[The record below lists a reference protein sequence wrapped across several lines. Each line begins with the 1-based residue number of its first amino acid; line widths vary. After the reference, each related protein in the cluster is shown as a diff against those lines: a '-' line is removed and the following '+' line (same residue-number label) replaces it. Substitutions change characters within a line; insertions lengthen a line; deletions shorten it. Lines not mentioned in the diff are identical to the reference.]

1 MCTLEMQNMDGII
14 PRVVQVNKLAESW
27 KLPRPQNHQTHR
39 YVKFFEVDVKQM
51 FPRLRR
57 GNPSATLHTVKSCK
71 TKDVVVW
78 EAVLLIVNWVAEAK
92 HIRMK
97 ASGMWF
103 GIHEQ
108 KHLDVIRKAYGDQYT
123 NIPWHQVEAYLRFGL
138 FANDCFVLGSRV
150 MRQLLGVAIGECYPP
165 NSPQCTAWPVN
176 TCGHNTIISRYHGP
190 TPALRQ
196 DPWV

>member
-1 MCTLEMQNMDGII
+1 
-14 PRVVQVNKLAESW
+14 
-27 KLPRPQNHQTHR
+27 
-39 YVKFFEVDVKQM
+39 M

-57 GNPSATLHTVKSCK
+57 GNPSATLQTVKSCK
-71 TKDVVVW
+71 TKDVGVW

-97 ASGMWF
+97 ANGMWF

-123 NIPWHQVEAYLRFGL
+123 NIPWHQVEAYLRFEL

-150 MRQLLGVAIGECYPP
+150 MRQLQGVAIGGVLSSQFATMYCMAREHLWA
-165 NSPQCTAWPVN
+165 QHLT
-176 TCGHNTIISRYHGP
+176 SRYHGP
-190 TPALRQ
+190 PPALHQ
-196 DPWV
+196 DPWVSLPLPCGTETTVVAFVQATALCPECRHTSKRF